1 MNSILQNYISRYV
14 DKDNKTQNANFPKF
28 FTQYD
33 LSNYQEFLP
42 YLCEIESFCL
52 RLFEALLCGDKICIY
67 SDYDTDAMTATGT
80 MYWGLVDLGFEQD
93 RLSFYAPDRFT
104 EGYGMNTE
112 AVAKLVLENDL
123 IISVDCGINSVL
135 EAQIV
140 LENQNLK
147 NSEKFTN
154 QKIEIYLEN
163 QKTKIRKNIKI
174 KQEKNIENQK
184 NTNNLNQNSSQTTQS
199 LNSIPNDNSDQN
211 SEKLNQKLDQNW
223 QKKCELI
230 ITDHHHLSGEVP
242 NCVAVINP
250 RLSEY
255 WTNPQN
261 AEKLAKI
268 QNKLQAQIQ
277 KLEKVITNSDLEN
290 PKEKIDK
297 IQNWLNKMQQKLN
310 FKLNLEQK
318 LKENL
323 DEIKQKNLEKETL
336 EQQKSNNFNLLNNST
351 NHNLQNNSQKPTNYL
366 SSSTTGVGVAWF
378 SLVWFG
384 YFLKELE

>member
-174 KQEKNIENQK
+174 KQEKNNV
-184 NTNNLNQNSSQTTQS
+184 
-199 LNSIPNDNSDQN
+199 SI
-211 SEKLNQKLDQNW
+211 L
-223 QKKCELI
+223 
-230 ITDHHHLSGEVP
+230 
-242 NCVAVINP
+242 
-250 RLSEY
+250 
-255 WTNPQN
+255 
-261 AEKLAKI
+261 
-268 QNKLQAQIQ
+268 
-277 KLEKVITNSDLEN
+277 
-290 PKEKIDK
+290 
-297 IQNWLNKMQQKLN
+297 
-310 FKLNLEQK
+310 K
-318 LKENL
+318 LKGKINS
-323 DEIKQKNLEKETL
+323 K
-336 EQQKSNNFNLLNNST
+336 FN
-351 NHNLQNNSQKPTNYL
+351 
-366 SSSTTGVGVAWF
+366 GVNC
-378 SLVWFG
+378 
-384 YFLKELE
+384 